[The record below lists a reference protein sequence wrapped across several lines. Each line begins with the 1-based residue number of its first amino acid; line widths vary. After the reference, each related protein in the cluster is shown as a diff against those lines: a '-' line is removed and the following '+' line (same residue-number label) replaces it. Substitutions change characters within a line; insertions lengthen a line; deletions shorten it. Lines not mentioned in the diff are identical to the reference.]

1 MKKLY
6 KQSFHAVLH
15 VEEEELLEYTEPL
28 FDRLSRYCGLSDS
41 KPEEIKTIEDLPEG
55 WIATEDCPT
64 TEITSSSNQF
74 FDIHPLTIK
83 EILDKNRLNDL
94 EEENKKLKEENQK
107 LQSRL
112 RALLHEN

>member
-6 KQSFHAVLH
+6 KQSFHAVLY

-83 EILDKNRLNDL
+83 EILDKNCLNDL